1 MFLEIIWYNHSAHL
15 MGRPRYTKGI
25 FYHSFH
31 GWYSILL
38 PLPLDCCVLW
48 CLALLSGVSLANITS
63 PVHSVDR
70 RRFKH
75 SISQSFLCVMESMAC
90 RGVVKV
96 FWVVRPDIVAVA
108 LQVEVPLLQVA
119 TRVGMTIVAPSTC
132 LKSHVT
138 FYRVLFLTV
147 PTQKFLSVSR

>member
-48 CLALLSGVSLANITS
+48 CLALLSGVSLAYITSPVHSAERRRFNHSISQSFNHGTLSCYLWTSVSFWCLALLSGVSLANITS

-96 FWVVRPDIVAVA
+96 F
-108 LQVEVPLLQVA
+108 
-119 TRVGMTIVAPSTC
+119 
-132 LKSHVT
+132 
-138 FYRVLFLTV
+138 
-147 PTQKFLSVSR
+147 